1 MSRPFATFSFAPG
14 PARAAAPPRP
24 DRSTGRGDRD
34 AVLDLLLFGADE
46 RSGATQRDRRHAA
59 DEIWFSSCEATALSG
74 RARRA
79 ASNAYARVFGA
90 GAAPPLPLWFDELR
104 RRLAGL
110 FNAPEC
116 QTALAASAAEAEF
129 LFDALTR
136 AASRRP
142 VVHVAAAAPERPEGA
157 GILARSFPL
166 RDRYGLALP
175 MDEIDAEASR
185 QVADALAAGADV
197 ALHLADCSE
206 TGLSGPSRAC
216 VARLEQDFPGR
227 LTVLIDA
234 RQLRGARQTIAAD
247 LAAGRAVLLSGST
260 FAGGPEGAAALLLPP
275 AFVERI
281 GAFDLPAPLAA
292 QCAALDWPPA
302 LRERLRGDFAQ
313 IADLRLGLRW
323 EAALAE
329 MEALFAIDPGRRAV
343 IAAAFQREAH
353 RHLAA
358 TPFLKAAD
366 FQVAG
371 NGAPLLLPILTFDER
386 GRAIKADKL
395 RRALADPA
403 ERLDRGAARRP
414 IHLGGPIAIGGRKAL
429 RLAPGAPQINGVA
442 ERLAE
447 GQSFAEAFRPLADDL
462 RETFARWSELA
473 HDGF

>member
-1 MSRPFATFSFAPG
+1 MSRPFPTFSFAPG
-14 PARAAAPPRP
+14 PARATAPARP
-24 DRSTGRGDRD
+24 DRSTGRGGRD
-34 AVLDLLLFGADE
+34 AVLDLLLFGPDE
-46 RSGATQRDRRHAA
+46 RSGAKGDGPRHAA
-59 DEIWFSSCEATALSG
+59 GEIWLSSCEAAALSA

-79 ASNAYARVFGA
+79 AGDAHARVLGA
-90 GAAPPLPLWFDELR
+90 KSARPLPLWFDELR

-110 FNAPEC
+110 FDAPDC
-116 QTALAASAAEAEF
+116 KTALAASVAEAEF

-136 AASRRP
+136 AASRRL
-142 VVHVAAAAPERPEGA
+142 VVHVAAAPPERPEGGPQA
-157 GILARSFPL
+157 QSFPL

-175 MDEIDAEASR
+175 IEEIDAEASR
-185 QVADALAAGADV
+185 QVADALASGADV

-216 VARLEQDFPGR
+216 VARLERDFPER

-234 RQLRGARQTIAAD
+234 RQMRGAREALAAD

-275 AFVERI
+275 AFVARI

-302 LRERLRGDFAQ
+302 LRDRLRGNFAR
-313 IADLRLGLRW
+313 IADPRIGLRW

-329 MEALFAIDPGRRAV
+329 LEAFFAIDLGQRAA
-343 IAAAFQREAH
+343 IASAFLREAH

-358 TPFLKAAD
+358 SPFLKAAD
-366 FQVAG
+366 FRVAG
-371 NGAPLLLPILTFDER
+371 EGAPMLLPILTFDER
-386 GRAIKADKL
+386 GRAIKAEKL
-395 RRALADPA
+395 RCALADPA
-403 ERLDRGAARRP
+403 ERLDRGATRRRP
-414 IHLGGPIAIGGRKAL
+414 IHLGGSVAIGGRKAL
-429 RLAPGAPQINGVA
+429 RLAPGAPQVNDVA

-447 GQSFAEAFRPLADDL
+447 GQTFSKAFQPFADDL

-473 HDGF
+473 HEGF